1 MKVRQSIPLILAAV
15 MLLSSLALMSPAP
28 AGVDKGVSATPARAN
43 PLYQHSESYNL
54 TFSKPTFFGSNDPYY
69 TEDVEE
75 NDWDDIA
82 IVVFFQDKH
91 MHNKN
96 VGSYNVKAAEIYQ
109 TAFIPLNGTTIDTG
123 TNKCVLMEDF
133 TAVWCGPC
141 TAVIGSMDRLNHDE
155 NYFPDKYVGV
165 EWHASSSSDVYYRA
179 ISSSRMGFYS
189 GPAYPTVVIDGDD
202 ISVGAVGSGANSTT
216 QDNNIK
222 TRVNTQANTP
232 SPISISAI
240 GGHSSS
246 QAWVNFTLKVEDSN
260 FDNKLTEAHII
271 LIQDAHPRRHNAN
284 KDARLGW
291 IVEKHRN
298 FDIFTSIP
306 SNDPILSNILP
317 ADGSIISGD
326 VEISF
331 NATDP
336 DADDSKIEKSV
347 AVRKKGSADW
357 SPITPTGGKYIWK
370 TAEKAGSNYI
380 FPDGEYEIRI
390 HAKDY
395 WGDEAEEIIDVTVRN
410 PDPPLVN
417 LDEYEMKQQLSG
429 DMVLRG
435 TFDIMWNMMDDED
448 DTGLITDIYYKSD
461 SVIEWTPLVEGLV
474 DQSEYSWNT
483 MDPRVPDEEG
493 YKIKVVVTDTDNMT
507 AEVESSFRFEI
518 NNPDPPELLVTYPPE
533 GRELSGPGSIKWVAT
548 DDEDAQQMLL
558 VYISLSSD
566 GGETWTEI
574 GSEKPN
580 SGTFSFD
587 TTLYPD
593 GDNYKGK
600 VRVRDTEGLFTEAET
615 PLFSIYNNDRPE
627 VDLISP
633 AQEDTVTG
641 EVEITWSASDQ
652 EDPAEELTYDLY
664 YMFESDTFWK
674 TLTLDEPN
682 TGSYLWDTTQLSE
695 GDGIYTIR
703 LVFKDTRGLESDTV
717 TRYFTVYNPDE
728 PVITNPSGPSGP
740 VEKITTL
747 QWTAYDPDPFETDSL
762 KVWIYYKGEEG
773 DWMAV
778 DGALGIV
785 NTNQFQLD
793 VSNWADGNYQV
804 KIVVSDCQEGEFN
817 RTTEYVFPNIIVD
830 NNDPP
835 TIELISAP
843 DPLANNTGD
852 ITFSWDGSDPEG
864 KDVHY
869 ALYYRPAG
877 TDGWIPI
884 TGALKLTTTSFIWN
898 TSEMETGDY
907 EVKIVATDTS
917 REKLESEVITP
928 AFSIYVPPEKVNENN
943 NNNNNQNTEVTS
955 SDDGS
960 STTTI
965 IIAVIALGLVLVIAM
980 LVAGL
985 LIMKKKSA
993 SAAFPP
999 PGGLPPGMTTPG
1011 MPPSQQQGLPGTVRG
1026 GQLPAREQQ
1035 LPPPQTPQPPS
1046 GTAQE
1051 GQLSAQTPQS
1061 PPAAPPAP

>member
-1 MKVRQSIPLILAAV
+1 
-15 MLLSSLALMSPAP
+15 
-28 AGVDKGVSATPARAN
+28 
-43 PLYQHSESYNL
+43 
-54 TFSKPTFFGSNDPYY
+54 
-69 TEDVEE
+69 
-75 NDWDDIA
+75 
-82 IVVFFQDKH
+82 
-91 MHNKN
+91 
-96 VGSYNVKAAEIYQ
+96 
-109 TAFIPLNGTTIDTG
+109 
-123 TNKCVLMEDF
+123 
-133 TAVWCGPC
+133 
-141 TAVIGSMDRLNHDE
+141 
-155 NYFPDKYVGV
+155 
-165 EWHASSSSDVYYRA
+165 
-179 ISSSRMGFYS
+179 
-189 GPAYPTVVIDGDD
+189 
-202 ISVGAVGSGANSTT
+202 
-216 QDNNIK
+216 
-222 TRVNTQANTP
+222 
-232 SPISISAI
+232 
-240 GGHSSS
+240 
-246 QAWVNFTLKVEDSN
+246 
-260 FDNKLTEAHII
+260 
-271 LIQDAHPRRHNAN
+271 
-284 KDARLGW
+284 
-291 IVEKHRN
+291 
-298 FDIFTSIP
+298 
-306 SNDPILSNILP
+306 
-317 ADGSIISGD
+317 
-326 VEISF
+326 
-331 NATDP
+331 
-336 DADDSKIEKSV
+336 
-347 AVRKKGSADW
+347 
-357 SPITPTGGKYIWK
+357 
-370 TAEKAGSNYI
+370 
-380 FPDGEYEIRI
+380 
-390 HAKDY
+390 
-395 WGDEAEEIIDVTVRN
+395 
-410 PDPPLVN
+410 
-417 LDEYEMKQQLSG
+417 
-429 DMVLRG
+429 
-435 TFDIMWNMMDDED
+435 DDED

-695 GDGIYTIR
+695 GDGIYTIK

-728 PVITNPSGPSGP
+728 PGITNPSGPSGP

-747 QWTAYDPDPFETDSL
+747 PWTAYDPDPFETDSL

-773 DWMAV
+773 GWMAV
-778 DGALGIV
+778 DGAQGIV